1 MSVRNY
7 RKVMALGLL
16 VVLFILSSCSTK
28 ASTRIEKEFDEQG
41 RLAKEI
47 TIVQGDVVG
56 TTIYQYGTD
65 GNCSRENHYDKDNVL
80 TYYITFAYNSKGQVI
95 KRTQYQDNKMF
106 TETTM
111 QYDDK
116 DLLSR
121 SDTITYQGGK
131 SYWLYFYD
139 ENNNLTECKQYAIYS
154 DGDSLSFWD
163 KYDEAG
169 NKVSSSHYVTSGALD
184 YTKVWE
190 YDDEGRVKTITE
202 YDSKGNINYVTEY
215 DKNGNVKSTKKNG

>member
-1 MSVRNY
+1 MSIRIY
-7 RKVMALGLL
+7 RKVMALGLI

-28 ASTRIEKEFDEQG
+28 ASTRIDQEFDEQN
-41 RLAKEI
+41 RLVKEI
-47 TIVQGDVVG
+47 TIVQGEVVD
-56 TTIYQYGTD
+56 TTIYQYGTG
-65 GNCSRENHYDKDNVL
+65 GNCSREDHFDKDNVL
-80 TYYITFAYNSKGQVI
+80 TYYITFEYNSKGQVI

-131 SYWLYFYD
+131 TYWLYFYD
-139 ENNNLTECKQYAIYS
+139 TNNKMTECKQYSVDS
-154 DGDSLSFWD
+154 DGDNLRFWD
-163 KYDEAG
+163 KFDQAG
-169 NKVSSSHYVTSGALD
+169 NKVSSSYYVSSGALN

-190 YDDEGRVKTITE
+190 YDDEGRMKTLTE
-202 YDSKGNINYVTEY
+202 YDGEGNIKYVTEY
-215 DKNGNVKSTKKNG
+215 GKNGNVTSTKKYG